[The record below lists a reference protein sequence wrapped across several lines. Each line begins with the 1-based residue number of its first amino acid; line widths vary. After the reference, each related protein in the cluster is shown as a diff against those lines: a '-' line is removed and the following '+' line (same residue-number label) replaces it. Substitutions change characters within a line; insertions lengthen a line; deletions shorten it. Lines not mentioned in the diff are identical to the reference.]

1 MTKKLP
7 EANRPDDDGVIG
19 IPSAAGSSDGD
30 EHLREIALSSDWIL
44 RGNFLQVKRDRV
56 ALPDGREATRE
67 YIRHPGAAVI
77 VPLFDDGRVLLERQY
92 RYPLGRVV
100 LEFPAGK
107 LDPDESPLR
116 CAVRELFEETGYRAR
131 EWAYAGVLHNAIAYS
146 DERIEIFFARGLIA
160 GERQL
165 DEGEFLDLLPVAE
178 DELDRMAFDGRV
190 TDAKT
195 LIGLQWLQRWR
206 AGAWPLDWMPA
217 EPASSR

>member
-7 EANRPDDDGVIG
+7 EAKQPDGHGVIG
-19 IPSAAGSSDGD
+19 IPPAPDAD
-30 EHLREIALSSDWIL
+30 EHLREVPLSSDWIL
-44 RGNFLQVKRDRV
+44 RGNFLQVKRDLI
-56 ALPDGREATRE
+56 ALPNGREATRE

-92 RYPLGRVV
+92 RYPIGRVV

-107 LDPDESPLR
+107 LDPDETPLR
-116 CAVRELFEETGYRAR
+116 CAMRELVEETGYQAR

-160 GERQL
+160 GERRL
-165 DEGEFLDLLPVAE
+165 DDEEFLDLLPVAE
-178 DELDRMAFDGRV
+178 DELDRMAFDGRI

-206 AGAWPLDWMPA
+206 AGAWPLAWMA
-217 EPASSR
+217 ADEASSR

>member
-1 MTKKLP
+1 MKKKLP
-7 EANRPDDDGVIG
+7 EANRPGDDGVIG
-19 IPSAAGSSDGD
+19 IPPAADAD
-30 EHLREIALSSDWIL
+30 EHLKEAPLGSEWIL

-56 ALPDGREATRE
+56 ALPNGREATRE

-107 LDPDESPLR
+107 LDPDETPLR
-116 CAVRELFEETGYRAR
+116 CAMRELFEETGYRAR

-165 DEGEFLDLLPVAE
+165 DDEEFLDLLPVTE

-206 AGAWPLDWMPA
+206 AGAWPLDWMA
-217 EPASSR
+217 ADEASSR

>member
-19 IPSAAGSSDGD
+19 IPPADDGD
-30 EHLREIALSSDWIL
+30 EHLRETALSSDWIL

-165 DEGEFLDLLPVAE
+165 DEGEFLDLLPVTE
-178 DELDRMAFDGRV
+178 DELDRMACDGRV

-217 EPASSR
+217 EEASSR

>member
-7 EANRPDDDGVIG
+7 EANRPDIDGVIG
-19 IPSAAGSSDGD
+19 IPPAAEAD
-30 EHLREIALSSDWIL
+30 EHLREAPLASDWIL

-56 ALPDGREATRE
+56 ALPNGREATRE

-77 VPLFDDGRVLLERQY
+77 VPLLDDGRVLLERQY
-92 RYPLGRVV
+92 RYPIGRVV

-107 LDPDESPLR
+107 LDPDETPLR
-116 CAVRELFEETGYRAR
+116 CAMRELFEETGYRAR

-165 DEGEFLDLLPVAE
+165 DDEEFLDLLPVAE

-195 LIGLQWLQRWR
+195 LICLQWLQRWR

-217 EPASSR
+217 DQAASR

>member
-7 EANRPDDDGVIG
+7 EANQPDGDGVIG
-19 IPSAAGSSDGD
+19 IPPASDAD
-30 EHLREIALSSDWIL
+30 EHLREVPLSSDWIL
-44 RGNFLQVKRDRV
+44 RGNFLQVKRDRI
-56 ALPDGREATRE
+56 ALPNGREATRE

-92 RYPLGRVV
+92 RYPIGRVV

-107 LDPDESPLR
+107 LDPDETPLR
-116 CAVRELFEETGYRAR
+116 CAMRELVEETGYQAR

-160 GERQL
+160 GERRL
-165 DEGEFLDLLPVAE
+165 DDEEFLDLLPVAE
-178 DELDRMAFDGRV
+178 DELDRMAFDGRI

-206 AGAWPLDWMPA
+206 AGAWPLAWMAA
-217 EPASSR
+217 EEASSR

>member
-1 MTKKLP
+1 M
-7 EANRPDDDGVIG
+7 IG
-19 IPSAAGSSDGD
+19 IPPAAPGDDD
-30 EHLREIALSSDWIL
+30 EHLRETPLASDWIL

-56 ALPDGREATRE
+56 ALPNGREATRE
-67 YIRHPGAAVI
+67 YIRHSGAAVI

-107 LDPDESPLR
+107 LDPDETPLR
-116 CAVRELFEETGYRAR
+116 CAMRELFEETGFRAR
-131 EWAYAGVLHNAIAYS
+131 EWAYAGVMHNAIAYS

-160 GERQL
+160 GERRL
-165 DEGEFLDLLPVAE
+165 DDEEFLDLLPVAE
-178 DELDRMAFDGRV
+178 DELDRMAFDGRI

-195 LIGLQWLQRWR
+195 LVCLQWLQRWR

-217 EPASSR
+217 DEASSR

>member
-7 EANRPDDDGVIG
+7 DANRPEDDGVIG
-19 IPSAAGSSDGD
+19 IAPAVDAD
-30 EHLREIALSSDWIL
+30 EHLRETPLSSDWIL

-116 CAVRELFEETGYRAR
+116 GAVRELFEETGYRAR

-160 GERQL
+160 GERKL

-178 DELDRMAFDGRV
+178 DELDRMACDGRV

-195 LIGLQWLQRWR
+195 LICLQWLQRWR

-217 EPASSR
+217 DEASSR

>member
-7 EANRPDDDGVIG
+7 EANRPDDEGVIG
-19 IPSAAGSSDGD
+19 IPPAADSDP
-30 EHLREIALSSDWIL
+30 HLREAPLASDWIL
-44 RGNFLQVKRDRV
+44 RGNFLHVKRDRV
-56 ALPDGREATRE
+56 ALPNGRQATRE

-116 CAVRELFEETGYRAR
+116 CAMRELFEETGFRAR

-165 DEGEFLDLLPVAE
+165 DDEEFLDLLPVAE
-178 DELDRMAFDGRV
+178 DELDRMAFDGRI

-195 LIGLQWLQRWR
+195 LVCLQWLQRWR

-217 EPASSR
+217 DEASSR